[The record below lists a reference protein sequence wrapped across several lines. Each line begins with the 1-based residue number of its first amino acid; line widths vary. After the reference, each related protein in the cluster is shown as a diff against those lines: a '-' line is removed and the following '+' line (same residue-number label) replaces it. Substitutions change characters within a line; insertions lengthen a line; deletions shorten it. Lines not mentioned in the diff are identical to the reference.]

1 MSEIAEQAVDA
12 HLPVHHTVTV
22 NTEEKIVDRNVL
34 DFHQVCLLAFPD
46 GPFGEGIVYSVLYHY
61 KHSHEEKILSK
72 GQTVEIRDGMVFDVD
87 NADRS

>member
-1 MSEIAEQAVDA
+1 MED
-12 HLPVHHTVTV
+12 HHHPHHHPHHTVTV
-22 NTEEKIVDRNVL
+22 NTEEKIVHHDSL

-61 KHSHEEKILSK
+61 KHAHEEHMLHK
-72 GQTVEIRDGMVFDVD
+72 GQVVEIRDHMVFEVD